1 MTTGI
6 EKTKTDTQY
15 DQTQSSTCQMFH
27 DSKTNPFADL
37 SSVNVYEHHSWKSML
52 RLLTFAKL
60 QIDHIELQ
68 ISIQI

>member
-1 MTTGI
+1 MNGRVHKSERKSIAESGSSTQTGGSKAN
-6 EKTKTDTQY
+6 KTKNRRV
-15 DQTQSSTCQMFH
+15 
-27 DSKTNPFADL
+27 K
-37 SSVNVYEHHSWKSML
+37 HSWKSML